1 MSCPC
6 IKYEQDVSRSTPV
19 VGGVPSPQR
28 TGYTVTKVRP
38 LTQCAAWAPFIMTSI
53 VPRTLPRQDV
63 ISGGDRTSSSIHPTH
78 GNVPNYVKT
87 YAKAYTCVPNR
98 QGKSVGC
105 QEIHTK
111 TKRKYPTTTKEILVC

>member
-1 MSCPC
+1 
-6 IKYEQDVSRSTPV
+6 
-19 VGGVPSPQR
+19 
-28 TGYTVTKVRP
+28 
-38 LTQCAAWAPFIMTSI
+38 
-53 VPRTLPRQDV
+53 V